1 MNVYY
6 DLHIHTCL
14 SPCGDEDM
22 TPNNIVNMAVIKGL
36 DVIAITDHNSAGNVK
51 ACMDAAMGTE
61 LTVIPGME
69 VTTSEEI
76 HAVVLFDNL
85 ESLRTLE
92 KLIYDSVPD
101 VKNKPEIFGRQIY
114 MDSEDN
120 EVGEEEKLLITA
132 CGFDIFSLYEKVTEL
147 GGVIF
152 PAHIDK
158 SSFSILSNLGAIP
171 RELNFRAVEI
181 KNACKCSEYA
191 LDYKVIHSSDAHY
204 LWDISEREN
213 YISADGKSI
222 FDILCKLQ
230 QKSTF

>member
-1 MNVYY
+1 MNLFY

-22 TPNNIVNMAVIKGL
+22 TPNNIVNMALIKGL
-36 DVIAITDHNSAGNVK
+36 DVIAITDHNSAGNAV
-51 ACMDAAMGTE
+51 ACIEAAKDTE
-61 LTVIPGME
+61 LLVIPGME

-76 HAVVLFDNL
+76 HMIVLFEDVDKL
-85 ESLRTLE
+85 FELE
-92 KLIYDSVPD
+92 KIIYDSIPPI
-101 VKNKPEIFGRQIY
+101 KNKPDIFGREIF

-120 EVGEEEKLLITA
+120 ETGEEEKLLITA
-132 CGFDIFSLYEKVTEL
+132 CGFDTFSLYKKVCEM

-171 RELNFRAVEI
+171 RELSFRAVEI
-181 KNACKCSEYA
+181 KNIEKCSEYA

-213 YISADGKSI
+213 YISADGKSLS
-222 FDILCKLQ
+222 DILYKLQ